1 MEFGEVTMKVEQFHS
16 LLKDA
21 TRWRVMALS
30 NHLMLV
36 DFDRRESVT
45 MKSGKERCVDCLIK
59 DDSQASDAGESK

>member
-1 MEFGEVTMKVEQFHS
+1 MELDEVTMKTTQFNS

-30 NHLMLV
+30 GHLMLV

-45 MKSGKERCVDCLIK
+45 MKSGKERCVDCLIT
-59 DDSQASDAGESK
+59 DETEGDAK